1 MSREEKEEHRAYLK
15 GQTVKRLKQ
24 YLATKGL
31 SGYSKLRKDKLVSMI
46 LRYVDIETGEV
57 VYRTSLRH

>member
-1 MSREEKEEHRAYLK
+1 MTREEKEEHRAYLQ

-31 SGYSKLRKDKLVSMI
+31 SGYSRLRKDKLVRMI
-46 LRYVDIETGEV
+46 LHYVDIETGETI
-57 VYRTSLRH
+57 YRTSLRH